1 MERRPRSTLG
11 LVVTALAAL
20 LLVPGGALA
29 APGAPGAPRYEA
41 GAPGAGDAYFP
52 FAGNGGYDVQH
63 YHLDLTYAP
72 PEPTVP
78 ATPINAIRGEFAG
91 VATIDLVA
99 TQDLD
104 AFNLDLRGL
113 EVASVTVDGK
123 PLRELADRGQRGR
136 IDGPVWWH
144 EQDDEA
150 RRWELT
156 LQPRPKLRAGESATV
171 VVTYGGETTRP
182 RDIEGA
188 LYGWVTT
195 RDGAMVANEPDGA
208 MTWYPVSD
216 HPTDKATY
224 TFEITVPEGK
234 VAVANGL
241 PSQDPVTADGWTT
254 WYWDA
259 PDLMASYLSTATVG
273 DFEARPVYHSSS
285 GIPILDYVD
294 TKLSTSALNTTN
306 ASLSWQA
313 EMLDFFE
320 SIYGPYPFNSYGAI
334 VDNDSVGYALETQTR
349 PIYSGVANEG
359 TVAHEAA
366 HMWLGNAVSPQRW
379 QDIWLNEG
387 WATYSTWLWNE
398 HRGIRTV
405 QQAFDSWYA
414 PARTPTYWA
423 LPIGDPGATNLF
435 ATQVYNRGAATL
447 HALRGKV
454 GDDAFFAA
462 TREWIER
469 YDDATATTEDFIA
482 LYEEVSGQELGE
494 FFDIWLFRPE
504 KPVGW

>member
-1 MERRPRSTLG
+1 MERQHRRPLG
-11 LVVTALAAL
+11 LAVIALAAL
-20 LLVPGGALA
+20 LVVPGGALA
-29 APGAPGAPRYEA
+29 APGAPATPRYEA
-41 GAPGAGDAYFP
+41 GAPGAGDDYFP
-52 FAGNGGYDVQH
+52 YAGNGGYDVQH
-63 YHLDLTYAP
+63 YHLDLTYTP
-72 PEPTVP
+72 PEPSP
-78 ATPINAIRGEFAG
+78 APLVGHLEA

-113 EVASVTVDGK
+113 EVAAVTVDGQ
-123 PLRELADRGQRGR
+123 PLRELADRGRRGR

-144 EQDDEA
+144 EQDDDE

-156 LQPRPKLRAGESATV
+156 LQPRPKLRSGESATV
-171 VVTYGGETTRP
+171 VIEYGGETTRP
-182 RDIEGA
+182 RDVEGT

-224 TFEITVPEGK
+224 SFEITVPEGK

-241 PSQDPVTADGWTT
+241 PSQEPVTEDGWTT

-259 PDLMASYLSTATVG
+259 PDPMASYLSTASVG
-273 DFEARPVYHSSS
+273 DYEIRDVYHSSS
-285 GIPILDYVD
+285 GIPILDFVD
-294 TKLSTSALNTTN
+294 TKLTTDQRATTD
-306 ASLSWQA
+306 ASLAWQA

-320 SIYGPYPFNSYGAI
+320 GLYGPYPFNSYGAI
-334 VDNDSVGYALETQTR
+334 VDDDSVGYALETQTR
-349 PIYSGVANEG
+349 PIYSRQANEG

-414 PARTPTYWA
+414 PARTPAYWA
-423 LPIGDPGATNLF
+423 LPIGDPGPTNLF
-435 ATQVYNRGAATL
+435 ATQVYNRGAGTL
-447 HALRGKV
+447 HALRDTI

-462 TREWIER
+462 TQAWIER
-469 YDDATATTEDFIA
+469 FDDATATTEDFIA
-482 LYEEVSGQELGE
+482 LYAEVSGQDLGE

-504 KPVGW
+504 KPTGW